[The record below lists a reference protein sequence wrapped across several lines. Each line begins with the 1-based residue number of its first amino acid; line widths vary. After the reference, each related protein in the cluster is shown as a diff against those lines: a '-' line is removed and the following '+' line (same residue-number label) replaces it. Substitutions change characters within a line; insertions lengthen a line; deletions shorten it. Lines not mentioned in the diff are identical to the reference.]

1 MSTDDDKP
9 PPSSVVT
16 HVVEV
21 DPVAMRRHGIFT
33 VASGLEAGKVLSIP
47 QGEVS
52 TLGRSGDCT
61 FPFDDAS
68 LSRQHARVMRVGA
81 EYILRDDGSRNGTF
95 VNNTRLAKAETLRNG
110 DRIQLGSSTLLRFSL
125 VDDEEEK
132 ALRRVYEAA
141 ILDGLTGVFNRK
153 HLEERI
159 QAELAYA
166 TRHKTKL
173 SVVIIDVDHFK
184 KVNDTYGHLGGD
196 AVLRAVAT
204 LFGAGLRAEDVLA
217 RYGGEEFVILLR
229 ATSAA
234 QALELAER
242 LRKKIE
248 STVIQFEGRDIRIT
262 SSAGV
267 AANDEPGVTSD
278 RESLLGRADERLYRA
293 KSGGR
298 NRVVGP

>member
-1 MSTDDDKP
+1 MSSDDDKP

-52 TLGRSGDCT
+52 TLGRSSECT
-61 FPFDDAS
+61 FPFDDVS

-95 VNNTRLAKAETLRNG
+95 VNNSRLAKAETLRNG

-125 VDDEEEK
+125 VDDQEEK

-159 QAELAYA
+159 AAELAYA

-229 ATSAA
+229 ATSAP
-234 QALELAER
+234 QAVELAER

-248 STVIQFEGRDIRIT
+248 ATAIPFEGRDIRIT

-267 AANDEPGVTSD
+267 AANDEPGMTSD
-278 RESLLGRADERLYRA
+278 RESLLGRADERLYKA